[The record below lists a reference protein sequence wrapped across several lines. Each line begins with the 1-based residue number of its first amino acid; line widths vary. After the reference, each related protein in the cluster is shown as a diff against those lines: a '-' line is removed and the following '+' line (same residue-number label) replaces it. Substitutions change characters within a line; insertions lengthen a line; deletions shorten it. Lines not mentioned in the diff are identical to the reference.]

1 MRHDLFWA
9 QLVSM
14 PPAVPHAY
22 RDATS
27 YTVVLLCIAACGME
41 PPWAFGPQYL
51 TDFTGPAGTGRL
63 ELRWSY
69 DEAGATPEPVSEP
82 ASKPASAPADEPAD
96 EPAAGQRMS
105 QRTS

>member
-1 MRHDLFWA
+1 
-9 QLVSM
+9 
-14 PPAVPHAY
+14 
-22 RDATS
+22 
-27 YTVVLLCIAACGME
+27 ME

-51 TDFTGPAGTGRL
+51 TDFTGAGRHGP
-63 ELRWSY
+63 
-69 DEAGATPEPVSEP
+69 AGATVTLEPVSEPMSEP